1 MCILH
6 EWVDVGDVRWVW
18 GRVGIGFDGV
28 GVSTATGVGAH
39 GERDAGE
46 DDVTEAFEAA
56 FGFDVCRTDVCGEDF
71 VCQVRGLA
79 VVWLDLRAR
88 RRAAWRSHR
97 ARMDAVARVCVW
109 RRDSRR
115 AIAPSDDE
123 I

>member
-1 MCILH
+1 MCVLH

-79 VVWLDLRAR
+79 VVWVGFEGEEASGLALASGEDGR
-88 RRAAWRSHR
+88 RRARLCLAERFQARHR
-97 ARMDAVARVCVW
+97 AVG
-109 RRDSRR
+109 
-115 AIAPSDDE
+115 
-123 I
+123 